1 MKNLVQNYLKSLR
14 SWNLWI
20 RLVNTWNSLDY
31 CELIAEGARPNI
43 KKLLDVHRH
52 YISREVISNNINQW
66 QFVTL
71 KIVFSTSAL
80 AF

>member
-1 MKNLVQNYLKSLR
+1 MKNLIQNSLKSLR
-14 SWNLWI
+14 GWNLWI
-20 RLVNTWNSLDY
+20 RLVNTWNSLEY
-31 CELIAEGARPNI
+31 CELIAEGARLNI

-52 YISREVISNNINQW
+52 YISRGVIRNNIHQW

-71 KIVFSTSAL
+71 KIVFSTAAL